1 MTHFRFVLVRDREVV
16 RECVAADLAT
26 ARTILR
32 PGPDAY
38 VTSRLSHDVGL
49 PTPIRA
55 GLCLSC
61 GQRPR
66 LGPKTPRCAVCE
78 PRVHESHQRT
88 SVARRAS

>member
-1 MTHFRFVLVRDREVV
+1 MTTHRFVLVRDREVV
-16 RECVAADLAT
+16 RECVAADLAS

-32 PGPDAY
+32 PIGSEY

-78 PRVHESHQRT
+78 PRVHESRQQV